1 MFKFV
6 LYNDLALLRYD
17 GVSLDEWFP
26 KFRRKLN
33 AFIFKSQAFLQL
45 KIFSVLSALPLIAD

>member
-1 MFKFV
+1 MFKFA
-6 LYNDLALLRYD
+6 LYNDLALLKYD
-17 GVSLDEWFP
+17 GVSLGEWFS

-45 KIFSVLSALPLIAD
+45 NIFSVLIALS